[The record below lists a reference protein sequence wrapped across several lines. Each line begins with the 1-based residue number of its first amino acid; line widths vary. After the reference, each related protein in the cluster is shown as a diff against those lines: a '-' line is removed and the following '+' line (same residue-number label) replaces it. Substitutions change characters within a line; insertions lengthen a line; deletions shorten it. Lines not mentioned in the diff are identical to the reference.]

1 MISLKDFYQ
10 MICTEFNEGK
20 PLEYRWTRSDGYWKM
35 TKGFPSGP
43 RREVQ
48 ASDLMKLLQYE
59 KEISVMKDKKQKKA
73 PGKKKNKP
81 YIKYIGD

>member
-1 MISLKDFYQ
+1 
-10 MICTEFNEGK
+10 MICTEFNEGN

-48 ASDLMKLLQYE
+48 ASDLMELLRYE
-59 KEISVMKDKKQKKA
+59 KEIDAMKDKKKKE
-73 PGKKKNKP
+73 PSRKSKKP
-81 YIKYIGD
+81 YTKYLGD

>member
-1 MISLKDFYQ
+1 
-10 MICTEFNEGK
+10 MICTEFNEGN

-48 ASDLMKLLQYE
+48 ASDLMKLLRYE
-59 KEISVMKDKKQKKA
+59 KEIDAMKDKKKKE
-73 PGKKKNKP
+73 PSRKSKKP
-81 YIKYIGD
+81 YTKYLGE

>member
-1 MISLKDFYQ
+1 
-10 MICTEFNEGK
+10 MICTEFNEGN

-48 ASDLMKLLQYE
+48 ASDLMKLLRYE
-59 KEISVMKDKKQKKA
+59 KEIDVMKDKKKKE
-73 PGKKKNKP
+73 PSRKSKKP
-81 YIKYIGD
+81 YTKYLGE

>member
-1 MISLKDFYQ
+1 MMQIKDFYQ
-10 MICTEFNEGK
+10 MICTEFNEGN

-48 ASDLMKLLQYE
+48 ASDLMKLLRYE
-59 KEISVMKDKKQKKA
+59 KEIDVMKDKKKKE
-73 PGKKKNKP
+73 PSRKSKKP
-81 YIKYIGD
+81 YTKYLGE

>member
-1 MISLKDFYQ
+1 
-10 MICTEFNEGK
+10 MICTEFNEGN

-35 TKGFPSGP
+35 IKGFPSGP

-59 KEISVMKDKKQKKA
+59 KEINVMKDKKKKE
-73 PGKKKNKP
+73 PSRKSKKP
-81 YIKYIGD
+81 YTKYLGE

>member
-1 MISLKDFYQ
+1 
-10 MICTEFNEGK
+10 MICTEFNEGN

-48 ASDLMKLLQYE
+48 ASDLMKLLRYE
-59 KEISVMKDKKQKKA
+59 KEIDVMKDKKKKDM
-73 PGKKKNKP
+73 KKKSK
-81 YIKYIGD
+81 IKK

>member
-1 MISLKDFYQ
+1 
-10 MICTEFNEGK
+10 MICTEFNEGN

-48 ASDLMKLLQYE
+48 ASDLMKLLRYE
-59 KEISVMKDKKQKKA
+59 KEINAMKDKKKKE
-73 PGKKKNKP
+73 PSRKSKKP
-81 YIKYIGD
+81 YTKYLGE

>member
-1 MISLKDFYQ
+1 
-10 MICTEFNEGK
+10 MICTEFNEGN

-48 ASDLMKLLQYE
+48 ASDLMKLLRYE
-59 KEISVMKDKKQKKA
+59 KEIDVMKDKKKKE
-73 PGKKKNKP
+73 PSRKSKKP
-81 YIKYIGD
+81 YTKYLGD

>member
-1 MISLKDFYQ
+1 

-48 ASDLMKLLQYE
+48 ASDLMKLLRYE
-59 KEISVMKDKKQKKA
+59 KEIDAMKDKKKKE
-73 PGKKKNKP
+73 PSRKSKKP
-81 YIKYIGD
+81 YTKYLGE

>member
-1 MISLKDFYQ
+1 

-20 PLEYRWTRSDGYWKM
+20 GLEYRWTRSDGYWKM

-48 ASDLMKLLQYE
+48 ASDLMKLLRYE
-59 KEISVMKDKKQKKA
+59 KEIDAMKDKKKKE
-73 PGKKKNKP
+73 PSRKSKKP
-81 YIKYIGD
+81 YTKYLGE

>member
-1 MISLKDFYQ
+1 
-10 MICTEFNEGK
+10 MICTEFNEGN

-59 KEISVMKDKKQKKA
+59 KEIDAMKDKKKKE
-73 PGKKKNKP
+73 PSRKSKKP
-81 YIKYIGD
+81 YTKYLGE